1 MGYYTKFDMAAKDAK
16 TGYDVDPHIEAEI
29 AKKIWCDIWGCG
41 LYRDWTPNC
50 FEDIFGDTTKWYD
63 HEDDIIALS
72 KEYPDI
78 IFVLEGVGEEFP
90 DAWRM
95 WAHNGEWEK
104 VHAEITYPMPQNAK
118 FMPHRI

>member
-16 TGYDVDPHIEAEI
+16 TGYDIDPHIEAEI
-29 AKKIWCDIWGCG
+29 AKKIWCEIWGCQ
-41 LYRDWTPNC
+41 LYRNWTPIC
-50 FEDIFGDTTKWYD
+50 FEDIFGDTTKWYN

-72 KEYPDI
+72 KDYPDI

-95 WAHNGEWEK
+95 WAHNGEGEK
-104 VHAEITYPMPQNAK
+104 VHAEIHYPNPTNPIFYLYK
-118 FMPHRI
+118 